1 MNPVICALLGFFAV
15 AAVIYLVGLWI
26 RFWWWVSDGKTWGLI
41 GCLSPALVFG
51 IVFISIAAGEAIC
64 HAFGAR

>member
-1 MNPVICALLGFFAV
+1 MNPVICALLGFFAVAAV

-41 GCLSPALVFG
+41 VCLSPA